1 MIEILLADDDFEVL
15 AELGR
20 ALREAGHSVAVAR
33 DGLAALDSARA
44 KPPDV
49 ILADVTMPGLNGFQL
64 CRRLR
69 TFVETAHVPVVLM
82 SGKADAADQ
91 LWAREVGARALLAK
105 PLDLSEALAQL
116 SRIAPRGSRG
126 ESKGG
131 A

>member
-1 MIEILLADDDFEVL
+1 MIEILLVDDDFEVL
-15 AELGR
+15 ADLGR
-20 ALREAGHSVAVAR
+20 ALREAGHTVAVAR
-33 DGLAALDSARA
+33 DGLTALDAARA

-49 ILADVTMPGLNGFQL
+49 VLADVTMPGLNGFQL

-69 TFVETAHVPVVLM
+69 TLAETAHVPVFLM

-105 PLDLSEALAQL
+105 PIDPAEALAQL
-116 SRIAPRGSRG
+116 VEVAPRGSRG